1 MSDEKNKYGDLP
13 AMEIRTAGSPP
24 RESTAHPSTA
34 PDTAARDSTAPD
46 AAAPDNAAPADAGQS
61 AAEQVTAERSIV
73 ERSIVETAVDLTAP
87 ATEDSFTEES
97 PTDGVVTDV
106 LVTGDSAAA
115 RTEAMAATQ
124 RLRAARGQTG
134 RARPREEAVDLTA
147 ARTVAAPPA
156 ARAPDSAELSAG
168 AGRRLHRALL
178 LWLIAAILG
187 GIAAVLAWHPGA
199 VGTENRAFVNN
210 AETTQVM
217 SQVSDKGCLP
227 FTYKW
232 RTATEDLQRADAS
245 LTGQAQQDFRKVV
258 ETNRTVIV
266 QSRADSACQ
275 ADNVAI
281 ASLTKDQATAIATL
295 IVSVTTNGQL
305 ADQTMVRLQYLME
318 KQGDQWKIA
327 QVLDVD

>member
-1 MSDEKNKYGDLP
+1 MSDDEKNKYGDLP
-13 AMEIRTAGSPP
+13 AMEIRTAGSSP
-24 RESTAHPSTA
+24 RESTGPS
-34 PDTAARDSTAPD
+34 AAESAQS
-46 AAAPDNAAPADAGQS
+46 AAEPAAPAEP
-61 AAEQVTAERSIV
+61 AAEQVTV
-73 ERSIVETAVDLTAP
+73 ERSIVETTVDLTTP
-87 ATEDSFTEES
+87 
-97 PTDGVVTDV
+97 VTAE
-106 LVTGDSAAA
+106 TAEA
-115 RTEAMAATQ
+115 RTEARAATE

-134 RARPREEAVDLTA
+134 RTRPREEAIDLTA
-147 ARTVAAPPA
+147 DRTVARPPA
-156 ARAPDSAELSAG
+156 VHPLRSAELSAG
-168 AGRRLHRALL
+168 SGRRFSRALL

-266 QSRADSACQ
+266 QSKADSACQ

-318 KQGDQWKIA
+318 KHGDQWKIA